1 MFQDSYR
8 NAGVDVTAGYKTVEL
23 IQKYV
28 RETRTDGVFDTQAN
42 FAGVYDIG
50 NGQMLVS
57 GTDGVGTKL
66 KLAYALNRHDTI
78 GIDCVAMCVNDI
90 ACHGAKPLFFLD
102 YIASGRVYPDKIA
115 SIVSGIAEGC
125 LQAKCA
131 LIGGETA
138 EMPGIYKMD
147 EYDIAGFAVGIVDK
161 DKLIDGSTICEGDK
175 LIGLASN
182 GVHSNGF
189 SLIRK
194 LFSIDAVAL
203 SHHIDTLGTNLG
215 EELMRPTRIYSE
227 TILSLARR
235 FTLKGVA
242 HITGGG
248 FYENIP
254 RILPEGLS
262 ANIYLGSWNI
272 LPVFEII
279 RAANKT
285 MIEELFSVFNMGIGM
300 VIAVSADR
308 AEAVVRCAQEI
319 NEDAYI
325 IGEVVRGDGG
335 ITLCE
340 RA

>member
-1 MFQDSYR
+1 MYYDSYR
-8 NAGVDVTAGYKTVEL
+8 DAGVDVSAGYKTVEM

-28 RETRTDGVFDTQAN
+28 RETRTEGVYDAMAN
-42 FAGVYDIG
+42 FAGIYDLG

-66 KLAYALNRHDTI
+66 KLAFALNKHDTI
-78 GIDCVAMCVNDI
+78 GIDCVAMCINDI
-90 ACHGAKPLFFLD
+90 ACHGARPLFFLD
-102 YIASGRVYPDKIA
+102 YVASGRVYPDKIA

-125 LQAKCA
+125 LQARCA

-147 EYDIAGFAVGIVDK
+147 EYDLAGFAVGLIEK
-161 DKLIDGSTICEGDK
+161 DKLIDGSTIVEGDK

-194 LFSIDAVAL
+194 LFTIDAVAL
-203 SHHIDTLGTNLG
+203 SHYVDTLGTNLG
-215 EELMRPTRIYSE
+215 EELMKPTRIYSE
-227 TILSLARR
+227 TILSLTRR
-235 FTLKGVA
+235 FEIKGIA

-254 RILPEGLS
+254 RILPKGLS
-262 ANIYLGSWNI
+262 ANIQLDSWPV

-285 MIEELFSVFNMGIGM
+285 PIEELFSVFNMGIGM

-335 ITLCE
+335 INLCQ
-340 RA
+340 